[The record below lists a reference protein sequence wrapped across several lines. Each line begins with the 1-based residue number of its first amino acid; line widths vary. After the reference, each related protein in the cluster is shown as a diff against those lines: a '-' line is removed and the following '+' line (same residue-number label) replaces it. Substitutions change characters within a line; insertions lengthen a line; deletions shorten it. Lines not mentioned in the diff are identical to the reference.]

1 MIVSLFHCTVPL
13 IPISI
18 CQTRALSCEF
28 FVPVIPPATTVVGAD
43 FTWLKFLNMAAAL
56 DNNLIPAFH
65 QNDDQALRIIVREHF
80 PAMIA
85 YARQLI
91 NEEDEANEIAVNT
104 FIKLIAM
111 RRNFRTLAD
120 IKAFLLITVRNA
132 CYDYLSCEVHDKPS
146 KNEMLTLE
154 ELFHGAAGAT
164 TVMITSDGLLKLYEG
179 INKLT
184 GRCAEIFKLYFY
196 NKMATSEIARQ
207 LSIPVKIVRSQ
218 KSRALKIIRGCLAA
232 NLTITLS
239 LN

>member
-1 MIVSLFHCTVPL
+1 MYY
-13 IPISI
+13 SI
-18 CQTRALSCEF
+18 DPNIYLPNRALSCEF
-28 FVPVIPPATTVVGAD
+28 FASVIPPATIVAGIH
-43 FTWLKFLNMAAAL
+43 FTWLKFLNMAATL

-65 QNDDQALRIIVREHF
+65 QNDHHALRIIVREHF

-91 NEEDEANEIAVNT
+91 NEEEEANEIAVNT

-132 CYDYLSCEVHDKPS
+132 CYDYLSCEVQDRPAK
-146 KNEMLTLE
+146 KEMLTLE
-154 ELFHGAAGAT
+154 ELFQGAAGAT
-164 TVMITSDGLLKLYEG
+164 TVLVTSEGLLSLYEG

-184 GRCAEIFKLYFY
+184 GRCAEIFRLYFF
-196 NKMATSEIARQ
+196 NKMATTEIARQ
-207 LSIPVKIVRSQ
+207 LRIPVKLVRTK
-218 KSRALKIIRGCLAA
+218 KSMALKIIRGCLAA
-232 NLTITLS
+232 NITVTLS